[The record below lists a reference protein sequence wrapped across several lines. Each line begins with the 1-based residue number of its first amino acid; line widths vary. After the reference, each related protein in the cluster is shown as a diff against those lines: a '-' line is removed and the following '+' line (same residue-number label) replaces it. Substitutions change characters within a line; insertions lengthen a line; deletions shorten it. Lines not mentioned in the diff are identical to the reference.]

1 MFRFIIFLTLTIFIR
16 ASVHAQSEVTLNLDA
31 LIQEAISHNPQ
42 LHSARNQTEVA
53 KAGIQQV
60 TSLDAPQI
68 GVEFYQMPIRSIPL
82 KNNMETDYFVQQMFP
97 WPGKLSL
104 MGKTAENIAGMK
116 EQESQALDNMII
128 RDLKTAY
135 YELYLIHKKIEINDE
150 NKRVIQNIIDIALKQ
165 YEVGNGSQSE
175 ILRSQ
180 TELTK
185 LVNEGLELKK
195 NKQIM
200 ESMINTLI
208 GRPANERLNGAP
220 EITLSDVQFD
230 FDRLTALAD
239 EKKPELKAMEY
250 NIKMYQSE
258 YDLTKRE
265 FYPDIMVRGMY
276 KNMSETKDYWSL
288 MVGVNVPIAFWS
300 KNKYRGKIYEF
311 KHHVNHAQMEYNDKR
326 NMIGNEIQNALVTL
340 ESSIKQ
346 ADEIKTNLIPQA
358 EASLNIALAA
368 YQAGKTSYVMVLD
381 SYRMLLM
388 AKLDYAMNIMNA
400 AVSES
405 RLEQAVGLSMEQ
417 IKERL
422 N

>member
-1 MFRFIIFLTLTIFIR
+1 MLRFIIFLMLTIFIR
-16 ASVHAQSEVTLNLDA
+16 TSVHSQSGVTLDLDA
-31 LIQEAISHNPQ
+31 LIQEAIGHNPQ
-42 LHSARNQTEVA
+42 LHSAHNQTAAA

-68 GVEFYQMPIRSIPL
+68 GVEFYQMPISSFPL

-97 WPGKLSL
+97 WPGKLS
-104 MGKTAENIAGMK
+104 MKGKSAENFAGMK
-116 EQESQALDNMII
+116 EQESQELNNKII
-128 RDLKTAY
+128 RDLKAVY
-135 YELYLIHKKIEINDE
+135 YELYLIYKKIEINEE
-150 NKRVIQNIIDIALKQ
+150 NKRNMRKIIDIALKQ
-165 YEVGNGSQSE
+165 YEVGNGTQSE

-185 LVNEGLELKK
+185 LVNEAIELEK
-195 NKQIM
+195 NRRIM

-208 GRPANERLNGAP
+208 GRPANERLEGVP
-220 EITLSDVQFD
+220 EITVRNVRLD
-230 FDRLTALAD
+230 FDRLMALAD
-239 EKKPELKAMEY
+239 EKRPELKAMEY
-250 NIKMYQSE
+250 NIKMYRSE

-265 FYPDIMVRGMY
+265 LYPDIMVRGMY

-288 MVGVNVPIAFWS
+288 MVGVDVPIAFWS
-300 KNKYRGKIYEF
+300 KKKYRNKIYEF
-311 KHHVNHAQMEYNDKR
+311 EHHVNHAQMEYKDKR

-340 ESSIKQ
+340 ESSLKQ
-346 ADEIKTNLIPQA
+346 AEEIKTNLIPQA
-358 EASLNIALAA
+358 EASLNAALAA
-368 YQAGKTSYVMVLD
+368 YQAGKTSFVMVLD

-405 RLEQAVGLSMEQ
+405 RLEQAVGLSMEK